1 MKPPEEKRWAMV
13 LAAGLG
19 SRLKQFTADK
29 PKALVEIGG
38 KTLLE
43 HVLENLKRNGFT
55 DVVVNVHHFAEKVI
69 EALNSQSY
77 GLNIIVSDE
86 RRQLMDTGGAILQA
100 AKYLPMNELV
110 MAHNVDLLHNINLAW
125 LRERFIASEAD
136 AGLVISTRESSRKL
150 LFDDR
155 QQLIGWKNGLT
166 GSIKRVQGRRLS
178 KSTTAYA
185 FSGIHFFYPSL
196 FANHKIKPCS
206 VIDIYLQLA
215 ATKRIAGMPYSV
227 GWWFDVGKAESV
239 SAIENEFSRLI
250 KL

>member
-55 DVVVNVHHFAEKVI
+55 DVVVNVHHFADKII
-69 EALNSQSY
+69 EAIQSQSFE
-77 GLNIIVSDE
+77 LNIVVSDE
-86 RRQLMDTGGAILQA
+86 RGQLMDTGGAILQA
-100 AKYLPMNELV
+100 IKYLPMNELV
-110 MAHNVDLLHNINLAW
+110 MVHNVDLLHNFDLAQ
-125 LRERFIASEAD
+125 LRERFIAAEAD

-150 LFDDR
+150 LFNNH
-155 QQLIGWKNGLT
+155 QQLIGWTNALT
-166 GSIKRVQGRRLS
+166 GSIKRVQGHRLS
-178 KSTTAYA
+178 KSVTAYA

-196 FANHKIKPCS
+196 FANYRPEPCS
-206 VIDIYLQLA
+206 VIDLYLHLA
-215 ATKRIAGMPYSV
+215 ATRRIAGLPQSE